1 MNNEETIIM
10 QPQGGNNPKAN
21 QAASAAEPNA
31 KPKKTRGKRGAAM
44 AGAAVAGAAVGSGAT
59 LGVEAVVDDSNNDQ
73 ENNAQTAETQTD
85 NAAEQQ
91 EVEAVADTQ
100 DEIETEQPQYVSE
113 APRDVNATVDDVAP
127 NGENDYTGHG
137 GGNFVAQDDP
147 NLQTASDY
155 TGHGGDNFVTQDDD
169 PNLQT
174 ASDDGMGVHDD
185 QLQVLGVYDV
195 QNEDGSMMQTATITD
210 GHYIGAVIDADYDGT
225 ADTVIVDYN
234 QNQQIEEG
242 EVFDVSNENIQ
253 MQDFQDAHVAQQQDM
268 MQQEQEHLA
277 YNASDDQPDYCN
289 NADIQDA

>member
-10 QPQGGNNPKAN
+10 QPQSGNNPKAN
-21 QAASAAEPNA
+21 QTTPAAEPNA
-31 KPKKTRGKRGAAM
+31 KPKKARGKRAAAV

-59 LGVEAVVDDSNNDQ
+59 LGVEAVIDESNNDQ
-73 ENNAQTAETQTD
+73 EENNTQTAEAQTD

-91 EVEAVADTQ
+91 EVEATAETQEADTQ
-100 DEIETEQPQYVSE
+100 DTVETEQPQYVSE
-113 APRDVNATVDDVAP
+113 APRDVNATVDDVAS

-137 GGNFVAQDDP
+137 GDNIVAQEDP
-147 NLQTASDY
+147 Y
-155 TGHGGDNFVTQDDD
+155 
-169 PNLQT
+169 LQT
-174 ASDDGMGVHDD
+174 ASDDGMGVHDN
-185 QLQVLGVYDV
+185 QIQVLGVYDV
-195 QNEDGSMMQTATITD
+195 QNEDGSMMQAAAITD
-210 GHYIGAVIDADYDGT
+210 GHYIGAVIDVDYDGT
-225 ADTVIVDYN
+225 ADTVAVDYN

-268 MQQEQEHLA
+268 MQQEQEQLA

>member
-10 QPQGGNNPKAN
+10 QPQSGNNPKAN
-21 QAASAAEPNA
+21 QATTAAEPNA
-31 KPKKTRGKRGAAM
+31 KPKKTRGKRSAAM

-73 ENNAQTAETQTD
+73 EENNAQTAETQTD
-85 NAAEQQ
+85 NAAESQ

-100 DEIETEQPQYVSE
+100 DGIETEQPQYVSE
-113 APRDVNATVDDVAP
+113 APRDVNATVEDVAS
-127 NGENDYTGHG
+127 NGE
-137 GGNFVAQDDP
+137 
-147 NLQTASDY
+147 SDY

-195 QNEDGSMMQTATITD
+195 QNEDGNMMQAAVITD

>member
-10 QPQGGNNPKAN
+10 QPQSGNNPKAN
-21 QAASAAEPNA
+21 QAAPAAEPNA

-73 ENNAQTAETQTD
+73 EENNAQTAETQTD
-85 NAAEQQ
+85 NAAESQ

-100 DEIETEQPQYVSE
+100 DGIETEQPQYVSE
-113 APRDVNATVDDVAP
+113 SSRDVNATVEDVAS
-127 NGENDYTGHG
+127 NGE
-137 GGNFVAQDDP
+137 
-147 NLQTASDY
+147 SDY
-155 TGHGGDNFVTQDDD
+155 TGHGGENFVVQDDD

-225 ADTVIVDYN
+225 ADAVIVDYN

-277 YNASDDQPDYCN
+277 YNASDDQPDYCD

>member
-10 QPQGGNNPKAN
+10 QPQSGNNPKAN
-21 QAASAAEPNA
+21 QATTAAEPNA

-44 AGAAVAGAAVGSGAT
+44 AGAAVAGAAVGSGVT

-85 NAAEQQ
+85 NAAESQ

-100 DEIETEQPQYVSE
+100 DGIETEQPQYVSE
-113 APRDVNATVDDVAP
+113 APRDVNATVEDVAS
-127 NGENDYTGHG
+127 NGESDYTGHG

-147 NLQTASDY
+147 YLQTAC
-155 TGHGGDNFVTQDDD
+155 
-169 PNLQT
+169 
-174 ASDDGMGVHDD
+174 DDGMGVHDN
-185 QLQVLGVYDV
+185 QIQVLGVYDV
-195 QNEDGSMMQTATITD
+195 QKEDGSMMQTATITD
-210 GHYIGAVIDADYDGT
+210 GHYVGAVIDVDYDGT
-225 ADTVIVDYN
+225 ADIVAVDHN

-253 MQDFQDAHVAQQQDM
+253 MQDFQDAHVAQQDM

>member
-10 QPQGGNNPKAN
+10 QPQSGNNPKAN
-21 QAASAAEPNA
+21 QTTTAAEPNA
-31 KPKKTRGKRGAAM
+31 KPKKTRGKRAAAM

-59 LGVEAVVDDSNNDQ
+59 LGVEAVIDESNNDQ
-73 ENNAQTAETQTD
+73 EENNTQTAEAQTD

-91 EVEAVADTQ
+91 EVEATAETQ
-100 DEIETEQPQYVSE
+100 DTVEAEQPQYVSE
-113 APRDVNATVDDVAP
+113 APRDVNATVDDVAS
-127 NGENDYTGHG
+127 NGENDYTGQ
-137 GGNFVAQDDP
+137 AQEDP
-147 NLQTASDY
+147 Y
-155 TGHGGDNFVTQDDD
+155 
-169 PNLQT
+169 LQT
-174 ASDDGMGVHDD
+174 ASDDGMGVHDN
-185 QLQVLGVYDV
+185 QIQVLGVYDV
-195 QNEDGSMMQTATITD
+195 QNEDGSMMQAATITD

-268 MQQEQEHLA
+268 MQQEQEQLA
-277 YNASDDQPDYCN
+277 YNVSDDQPDYCN

>member
-10 QPQGGNNPKAN
+10 QPQSGNNPKAN
-21 QAASAAEPNA
+21 QATTAAEPNV
-31 KPKKTRGKRGAAM
+31 KPKKTRGKRSAAM

-73 ENNAQTAETQTD
+73 EENNAQTAETQTD
-85 NAAEQQ
+85 NAAESQ

-100 DEIETEQPQYVSE
+100 DGIETEQPQYVSE
-113 APRDVNATVDDVAP
+113 ASRDVNATAEDVAS
-127 NGENDYTGHG
+127 NGESDYTGHG

-147 NLQTASDY
+147 YLQTAC
-155 TGHGGDNFVTQDDD
+155 
-169 PNLQT
+169 
-174 ASDDGMGVHDD
+174 DDGMGVHDD
-185 QLQVLGVYDV
+185 QIQVLGVDDV
-195 QNEDGSMMQTATITD
+195 QNEDGSMMQAAVITD
-210 GHYIGAVIDADYDGT
+210 GHYIGAVIDVDHDGT
-225 ADTVIVDYN
+225 ADIVAVDHN

-253 MQDFQDAHVAQQQDM
+253 MQDFQDAHVAQQDM

>member
-10 QPQGGNNPKAN
+10 QPQSGNTPKAN
-21 QAASAAEPNA
+21 QAAPAAEPNA
-31 KPKKTRGKRGAAM
+31 KPKKTRGKRAAAV

-59 LGVEAVVDDSNNDQ
+59 LGVEAVIDESNNDQ
-73 ENNAQTAETQTD
+73 EENNAQTAETQTD
-85 NAAEQQ
+85 NAAESQ

-100 DEIETEQPQYVSE
+100 DGIETEQPHYVSE
-113 APRDVNATVDDVAP
+113 APRDVNATVDDVAS
-127 NGENDYTGHG
+127 NGENDYT
-137 GGNFVAQDDP
+137 
-147 NLQTASDY
+147 
-155 TGHGGDNFVTQDDD
+155 TGHGGDNFVAQED
-169 PNLQT
+169 PYLQT
-174 ASDDGMGVHDD
+174 ASDDGMGVHDN
-185 QLQVLGVYDV
+185 QIQVLGGVYDV
-195 QNEDGSMMQTATITD
+195 QNEDGSMMQAVSITD
-210 GHYIGAVIDADYDGT
+210 GHYIGAVIDVDHDGT

-268 MQQEQEHLA
+268 MQQEQEQLA

>member
-10 QPQGGNNPKAN
+10 QPQSGNNPKVN
-21 QAASAAEPNA
+21 QATPAAEPNA

-73 ENNAQTAETQTD
+73 EENNAQTAETQTD
-85 NAAEQQ
+85 NAAESQ

-100 DEIETEQPQYVSE
+100 DGIETEQPQYVSE
-113 APRDVNATVDDVAP
+113 APRDVNATVEDVAS
-127 NGENDYTGHG
+127 NGE
-137 GGNFVAQDDP
+137 
-147 NLQTASDY
+147 SDY

-210 GHYIGAVIDADYDGT
+210 GHYVGAVIDADYDGT
-225 ADTVIVDYN
+225 ADAVIVDYN

>member
-1 MNNEETIIM
+1 
-10 QPQGGNNPKAN
+10 
-21 QAASAAEPNA
+21 
-31 KPKKTRGKRGAAM
+31 M

-73 ENNAQTAETQTD
+73 AENNAQTAETQTD
-85 NAAEQQ
+85 NAAESQ
-91 EVEAVADTQ
+91 EVEATAETQ
-100 DEIETEQPQYVSE
+100 DTVETEQPQYVSE
-113 APRDVNATVDDVAP
+113 APRDVNATVDDVAS
-127 NGENDYTGHG
+127 NGEN
-137 GGNFVAQDDP
+137 
-147 NLQTASDY
+147 DY
-155 TGHGGDNFVTQDDD
+155 TGHGGDNFVTQDD

-174 ASDDGMGVHDD
+174 ACDDGMGVHDN
-185 QLQVLGVYDV
+185 QIQVLGVDDV
-195 QNEDGSMMQTATITD
+195 QNENGSMMQAAVITD
-210 GHYIGAVIDADYDGT
+210 GHYIGAVIDVDHDGT
-225 ADTVIVDYN
+225 ADIVAVDHN

>member
-10 QPQGGNNPKAN
+10 QPQSGNNPKAN
-21 QAASAAEPNA
+21 QATPAAEPNA
-31 KPKKTRGKRGAAM
+31 KPKKTRGKRSAAM

-73 ENNAQTAETQTD
+73 EENNAQTAETQTD

-100 DEIETEQPQYVSE
+100 DGIETEQPQYVSE
-113 APRDVNATVDDVAP
+113 APRDVNATVEDVAS
-127 NGENDYTGHG
+127 NGE
-137 GGNFVAQDDP
+137 
-147 NLQTASDY
+147 SDY
-155 TGHGGDNFVTQDDD
+155 TGHGGDNFVAQDDD

-225 ADTVIVDYN
+225 ADAVIVDYN

-277 YNASDDQPDYCN
+277 YNAGDDQPDYCN

>member
-10 QPQGGNNPKAN
+10 QPQSGNNPKVN
-21 QAASAAEPNA
+21 QATSAAEPNA
-31 KPKKTRGKRGAAM
+31 KPKKTRGKRSAAM

-73 ENNAQTAETQTD
+73 EENNAQTAETQTD

-113 APRDVNATVDDVAP
+113 APRDVNATVEDVVS
-127 NGENDYTGHG
+127 NGE
-137 GGNFVAQDDP
+137 
-147 NLQTASDY
+147 SDY

-225 ADTVIVDYN
+225 ADAVIVDYN

>member
-10 QPQGGNNPKAN
+10 QPQSGNNPKAN
-21 QAASAAEPNA
+21 QATTAAEPNV

-73 ENNAQTAETQTD
+73 EENNAQTAETQTD
-85 NAAEQQ
+85 NAAESQ

-100 DEIETEQPQYVSE
+100 DGIETEQPQYVSE
-113 APRDVNATVDDVAP
+113 APRDVNATVEDVAS
-127 NGENDYTGHG
+127 NGE
-137 GGNFVAQDDP
+137 
-147 NLQTASDY
+147 SDY

>member
-21 QAASAAEPNA
+21 QAAPAAEPNA

-73 ENNAQTAETQTD
+73 EENNAQTAETQTD
-85 NAAEQQ
+85 NAAESQ

-100 DEIETEQPQYVSE
+100 DGIETEQPQYVSE
-113 APRDVNATVDDVAP
+113 APRDVNATVEDVAS
-127 NGENDYTGHG
+127 NGE
-137 GGNFVAQDDP
+137 
-147 NLQTASDY
+147 SDY

>member
-10 QPQGGNNPKAN
+10 QPQSGNTPKAN
-21 QAASAAEPNA
+21 QAAPAAEPNA
-31 KPKKTRGKRGAAM
+31 RPKKTRGKRSAAM

-73 ENNAQTAETQTD
+73 EENNAQTAETQTD
-85 NAAEQQ
+85 NAAESQ

-100 DEIETEQPQYVSE
+100 DGIETEQPQYVSE
-113 APRDVNATVDDVAP
+113 APRDVNATVEDVAS
-127 NGENDYTGHG
+127 NGE
-137 GGNFVAQDDP
+137 
-147 NLQTASDY
+147 SDY
-155 TGHGGDNFVTQDDD
+155 TGHGGDNFVAQDDD

-225 ADTVIVDYN
+225 ADAVIVDYN

>member
-1 MNNEETIIM
+1 MMNNEETIIM
-10 QPQGGNNPKAN
+10 QPQSGNNPKAN
-21 QAASAAEPNA
+21 QAAPAAEPNA
-31 KPKKTRGKRGAAM
+31 KPKKTRGKRSAAM
-44 AGAAVAGAAVGSGAT
+44 AGAAVVGAAVGSGAT

-73 ENNAQTAETQTD
+73 EENNAQTAETQTD
-85 NAAEQQ
+85 NAAESQ

-100 DEIETEQPQYVSE
+100 DGIETEQPQYVSE

-137 GGNFVAQDDP
+137 GGNFVAQ
-147 NLQTASDY
+147 
-155 TGHGGDNFVTQDDD
+155 DD

-225 ADTVIVDYN
+225 ADAVIVDYN

>member
-10 QPQGGNNPKAN
+10 QPQSGNNPKAN
-21 QAASAAEPNA
+21 QAAPAAEPNA
-31 KPKKTRGKRGAAM
+31 KPKKTRGKRSAAM

-73 ENNAQTAETQTD
+73 EENNAQTAETQTD
-85 NAAEQQ
+85 NAAESQ

-100 DEIETEQPQYVSE
+100 DGIETEQPQYVSE
-113 APRDVNATVDDVAP
+113 APRDVNATVEDVAS
-127 NGENDYTGHG
+127 NGE
-137 GGNFVAQDDP
+137 
-147 NLQTASDY
+147 SDY

-225 ADTVIVDYN
+225 ADAVIVDYN

>member
-10 QPQGGNNPKAN
+10 QPQSGNNPKAN
-21 QAASAAEPNA
+21 QAAPAAEPNA
-31 KPKKTRGKRGAAM
+31 KPKKTRGKRSAAM

-73 ENNAQTAETQTD
+73 EENNAQTAETQTD

-100 DEIETEQPQYVSE
+100 DGIETEQPQYVSE

-137 GGNFVAQDDP
+137 GDNFVAQDDP

-155 TGHGGDNFVTQDDD
+155 TGHGGGNFVAQDD

-225 ADTVIVDYN
+225 ADAVIVDYN

>member
-10 QPQGGNNPKAN
+10 QPQSGNNPKAN
-21 QAASAAEPNA
+21 QATPAAEPNA
-31 KPKKTRGKRGAAM
+31 KPKKTRGKRSAAM

-73 ENNAQTAETQTD
+73 EENNAQTAETQTD

-113 APRDVNATVDDVAP
+113 APRDVNATVDDVAA
-127 NGENDYTGHG
+127 NGE
-137 GGNFVAQDDP
+137 
-147 NLQTASDY
+147 SDY
-155 TGHGGDNFVTQDDD
+155 TGHGGDNFVAQDDD
-169 PNLQT
+169 PYLQT
-174 ASDDGMGVHDD
+174 ASDDGMGVHDN
-185 QLQVLGVYDV
+185 QIQVLGVDDV
-195 QNEDGSMMQTATITD
+195 QNEDGSMMQAAVITD

-225 ADTVIVDYN
+225 ADIVAVDHN

>member
-10 QPQGGNNPKAN
+10 QPQSGNNPKAN
-21 QAASAAEPNA
+21 QATTAAEPNA
-31 KPKKTRGKRGAAM
+31 KPKKARGKRTAAV

-59 LGVEAVVDDSNNDQ
+59 LGVEAVIDESNNDQ
-73 ENNAQTAETQTD
+73 EENNAQTAEAQTD

-91 EVEAVADTQ
+91 EVEATAETQ
-100 DEIETEQPQYVSE
+100 DTVETEQPQYVSE
-113 APRDVNATVDDVAP
+113 APRDVNATVEDVAS
-127 NGENDYTGHG
+127 NGESDYTGHG

-147 NLQTASDY
+147 Y
-155 TGHGGDNFVTQDDD
+155 
-169 PNLQT
+169 LQT
-174 ASDDGMGVHDD
+174 ASDDGMGVHDN
-185 QLQVLGVYDV
+185 QIQVLGVDDV
-195 QNEDGSMMQTATITD
+195 QNEDGSMMQAAVITD
-210 GHYIGAVIDADYDGT
+210 GHYIGAVIDVDYDGT
-225 ADTVIVDYN
+225 ADIVAVDHN

-253 MQDFQDAHVAQQQDM
+253 MQDFQDAHVAQQDM